1 MLQKKTF
8 GNLKTQ
14 KETICNEMMK
24 DKIILKNKI
33 SISDQW
39 ENFKQ
44 PKIFVIGV
52 PTRKSGKKKRYLSK

>member
-1 MLQKKTF
+1 MLQNKTF

-14 KETICNEMMK
+14 KETIHNEMMK
-24 DKIILKNKI
+24 DKIIFKNEI

-52 PTRKSGKKKRYLSK
+52 PTERVGKRRYLSK